1 MAGDKKSQTRVVAEL
16 LDLIEAKLREQTK
29 GSLGDYIRLVLLQK
43 EIDKDDPRDIKVG
56 WVDKLETQEEETDEL
71 QTNNLETQQEETNQQ
86 ETDPMNIN
94 QPDPDSGPSNS

>member
-56 WVDKLETQEEETDEL
+56 WVDKLETQEEETQDEE
-71 QTNNLETQQEETNQQ
+71 TDKLETQKEET
-86 ETDPMNIN
+86 ETVKTN
-94 QPDPDSGPSNS
+94 QPDKDSGPSNS